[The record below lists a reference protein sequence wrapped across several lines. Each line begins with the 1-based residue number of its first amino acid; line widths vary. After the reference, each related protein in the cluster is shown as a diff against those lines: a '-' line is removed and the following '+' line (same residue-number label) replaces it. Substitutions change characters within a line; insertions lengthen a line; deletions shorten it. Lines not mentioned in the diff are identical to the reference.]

1 MSKKMALGKGLG
13 ALIDDAVDPTRNQDT
28 KTEKQV
34 VSELVNE
41 IEIEKIDV
49 NPYQPRTQFDEEA
62 LKELAESIS
71 KLGVIQPLTVRAV
84 DGRFQLISGERRL
97 RAAKLAGLKTI
108 PVFIR
113 TADDQGMLEMALV
126 ENIQREDLNAIEVA
140 ISYQRLIEECN
151 LTQETLAERV
161 GKKRAT
167 ISNYLRLLKLP
178 AEIQLGISQDLISMG
193 HARALI
199 TIEDPKVQLDIYHQ
213 TIAEGLSVRR
223 VEELARI
230 ANEPTP
236 VSPAKTKDG
245 KEKVSLGEQEIVLKD
260 HLTNRLGLRA
270 DVKPGPKGDG
280 KIVIAYNNQAEL
292 EAILEKFI
300 KIEE

>member
-1 MSKKMALGKGLG
+1 MALGKGLG
-13 ALIDDAVDPTRNQDT
+13 ALIEDASDPTRNQDFNP
-28 KTEKQV
+28 EKHV

-41 IEIEKIDV
+41 IEVDKIDV
-49 NPYQPRTQFDEEA
+49 NPFQPRTQFDEEA

-151 LTQETLAERV
+151 LTQETLSERV

-178 AEIQLGISQDLISMG
+178 AEIQLGISQNLISMG

-213 TIAEGLSVRR
+213 TISEGLSVRR
-223 VEELARI
+223 VEELVRM

-236 VSPAKTKDG
+236 ESPVKS
-245 KEKVSLGEQEIVLKD
+245 KERKARVNLGEQEIVLKD

-270 DVKPGPKGDG
+270 DVKPGSKGDG
-280 KIVIAYNNQAEL
+280 KIVITYNNQAEL

>member
-1 MSKKMALGKGLG
+1 MALGKGLG
-13 ALIDDAVDPTRNQDT
+13 ALIDDAADPIRNQEARP
-28 KTEKQV
+28 EKHL

-41 IEIEKIDV
+41 IEIDKIDV
-49 NPYQPRTQFDEEA
+49 NPFQPRTQFDEEA
-62 LKELAESIS
+62 LMELSDSIS

-151 LTQETLAERV
+151 LTQETLSERV

-178 AEIQLGISQDLISMG
+178 AEIQLGISQNLISMG

-213 TIAEGLSVRR
+213 TINEGLSVRR

-230 ANEPTP
+230 ANEPQ
-236 VSPAKTKDG
+236 SDNPAKPKEQ
-245 KEKVSLGEQEIVLKD
+245 KEKVNLGEQEIVLKE

-280 KIVIAYNNQAEL
+280 KIVISYNNQAEL

>member
-13 ALIDDAVDPTRNQDT
+13 ALIDDAIDPTRNQGAS
-28 KTEKQV
+28 ERHIV
-34 VSELVNE
+34 NELVNE
-41 IEIEKIDV
+41 IDIDTIDV
-49 NPYQPRTQFDEEA
+49 NPFQPRTQFDEEG
-62 LKELAESIS
+62 LQELADSIS
-71 KLGVIQPLTVRAV
+71 KLGIIQPLTVRAV

-97 RAAKLAGLKTI
+97 RAAKLAGLTSI

-113 TADDQGMLEMALV
+113 TADDQGMLEMSLV

-151 LTQETLAERV
+151 LTQETLSGRV

-178 AEIQLGISQDLISMG
+178 AEIQLGISQNLISMG

-199 TIEDPKVQLDIYHQ
+199 TIDDPKAQLDIYNQ
-213 TIAEGLSVRR
+213 IINEGLSVRR
-223 VEELARI
+223 VEELVRLT
-230 ANEPTP
+230 NEPLIENP
-236 VSPAKTKDG
+236 SKAKETKV
-245 KEKVSLGEQEIVLKD
+245 KKNLGEQEIVLKE

-270 DVKPGPKGDG
+270 DVKPGQKGDG
-280 KIVIAYNNQAEL
+280 KIVISYNNQAEL
-292 EAILEKFI
+292 EAILERFI

>member
-13 ALIDDAVDPTRNQDT
+13 ALIDDAIDPTRNQGAS
-28 KTEKQV
+28 ERHIV
-34 VSELVNE
+34 NELVNE
-41 IEIEKIDV
+41 IDIDTIDV
-49 NPYQPRTQFDEEA
+49 NPFQPRTQFDEEG
-62 LKELAESIS
+62 LQELADSIS
-71 KLGVIQPLTVRAV
+71 KLGIIQPLTVRAV

-97 RAAKLAGLKTI
+97 RAAKLAGLTSI

-113 TADDQGMLEMALV
+113 TADDQGMLEMSLV

-151 LTQETLAERV
+151 LTQETLSGRV

-178 AEIQLGISQDLISMG
+178 AEIQLGISQNLISMG

-199 TIEDPKVQLDIYHQ
+199 TIDDPKAQLDIYNQ
-213 TIAEGLSVRR
+213 IINEGLSVRR
-223 VEELARI
+223 VEELVRLT
-230 ANEPTP
+230 NEPLIENP
-236 VSPAKTKDG
+236 SKAK
-245 KEKVSLGEQEIVLKD
+245 ENKVKKNLGEQEIVLKE

-270 DVKPGPKGDG
+270 DVKPGQKGDG
-280 KIVIAYNNQAEL
+280 KIVISYNNQAEL
-292 EAILEKFI
+292 EAILERFI

>member
-13 ALIDDAVDPTRNQDT
+13 ALIDDAVDPTRNQDI

-151 LTQETLAERV
+151 LTQETLSERV

-223 VEELARI
+223 VEELARM

-245 KEKVSLGEQEIVLKD
+245 KEKVNLGEQEIVLKD

>member
-1 MSKKMALGKGLG
+1 MALGRGLG
-13 ALIDDAVDPTRNQDT
+13 ALIDDATDPIRNQEARP
-28 KTEKQV
+28 EKRF

-41 IEIEKIDV
+41 IEIDKIDV
-49 NPYQPRTQFDEEA
+49 NPFQPRTQFDEEA
-62 LKELAESIS
+62 LRELSDSIS
-71 KLGVIQPLTVRAV
+71 KLGIIQPLTVRAV

-97 RAAKLAGLKTI
+97 RAAKLAGLKTV

-151 LTQETLAERV
+151 LTQETLSERV

-178 AEIQLGISQDLISMG
+178 AEIQLGISQNLISMG

-213 TIAEGLSVRR
+213 TINEGLSVRR
-223 VEELARI
+223 VEELARM
-230 ANEPTP
+230 ANEPQP
-236 VSPAKTKDG
+236 DNPAKP
-245 KEKVSLGEQEIVLKD
+245 KEQKVKGNLGEQEIVLKD

-270 DVKPGPKGDG
+270 DIKPGPKGDG
-280 KIVIAYNNQAEL
+280 KIVISYNNQAEL

>member
-13 ALIDDAVDPTRNQDT
+13 ALIDDAVDPTRNQDI

-62 LKELAESIS
+62 LNELAESIS

-151 LTQETLAERV
+151 LTQETLSERV

-223 VEELARI
+223 VEELARM
-230 ANEPTP
+230 ANDPTP

-245 KEKVSLGEQEIVLKD
+245 KEKVNLGEQEIVLKD

>member
-13 ALIDDAVDPTRNQDT
+13 ALIDDAVDPTRNQDI

-151 LTQETLAERV
+151 LTQETLSERV

-223 VEELARI
+223 VEELARM
-230 ANEPTP
+230 ANDPTP

-245 KEKVSLGEQEIVLKD
+245 KEKLSLGEQEIVLKD

>member
-1 MSKKMALGKGLG
+1 MALGKGLG
-13 ALIDDAVDPTRNQDT
+13 ALIDDAVDPTRNQDI

-151 LTQETLAERV
+151 LTQETLSERV

-223 VEELARI
+223 VEELARM
-230 ANEPTP
+230 ANDPTP

-245 KEKVSLGEQEIVLKD
+245 KEKVNLGEQEIVLKD

-280 KIVIAYNNQAEL
+280 KIVISYNNQAEL

>member
-13 ALIDDAVDPTRNQDT
+13 ALIDDAVDPTRNQDI

-151 LTQETLAERV
+151 LTQETLSERV

-178 AEIQLGISQDLISMG
+178 AEIQLGISQNLISMG

-199 TIEDPKVQLDIYHQ
+199 TIEDPKIQLDIYHQ
-213 TIAEGLSVRR
+213 TINEGLSVRK
-223 VEELARI
+223 VEELVRM
-230 ANEPTP
+230 ANEPQIDNP
-236 VSPAKTKDG
+236 SKPKEPKG
-245 KEKVSLGEQEIVLKD
+245 KANLGEQEIVLKD

-280 KIVIAYNNQAEL
+280 KIVISYNNQAEL

>member
-13 ALIDDAVDPTRNQDT
+13 ALIDDASDPTRNQDFR
-28 KTEKQV
+28 TEKQV

-41 IEIEKIDV
+41 IEVDKIDV

-62 LKELAESIS
+62 LKELADSIS

-151 LTQETLAERV
+151 LTQETLSERV

-178 AEIQLGISQDLISMG
+178 AEIQLGISQNLISMG

-199 TIEDPKVQLDIYHQ
+199 TIEDPKIQLDIYHQ
-213 TIAEGLSVRR
+213 TINEGLSVRK
-223 VEELARI
+223 VEELVRM
-230 ANEPTP
+230 ANEPQIDNP
-236 VSPAKTKDG
+236 SKPKETKG
-245 KEKVSLGEQEIVLKD
+245 KANLGEQEIVLKD

-280 KIVIAYNNQAEL
+280 KIVISYNNQAEL

>member
-13 ALIDDAVDPTRNQDT
+13 ALIDDAVDPTRNQDI

-151 LTQETLAERV
+151 LTQETLSERV

-223 VEELARI
+223 VEELARM
-230 ANEPTP
+230 ANDPTP

-245 KEKVSLGEQEIVLKD
+245 KEKVNLGEQEIVLKD

-280 KIVIAYNNQAEL
+280 KIVISYNNQAEL

>member
-13 ALIDDAVDPTRNQDT
+13 ALIDDAVDPTRNQDI

-126 ENIQREDLNAIEVA
+126 ENIQREALNAIEVA

-151 LTQETLAERV
+151 LTQETLSERV

-199 TIEDPKVQLDIYHQ
+199 TIEDPKVQRDIYHQ

-223 VEELARI
+223 VEELARM
-230 ANEPTP
+230 ANDPTP

-245 KEKVSLGEQEIVLKD
+245 KEKVNLGEQEIVLKD

-280 KIVIAYNNQAEL
+280 KIVISYNNQAEL

>member
-13 ALIDDAVDPTRNQDT
+13 ALIDDAADPIRNQEARP
-28 KTEKQV
+28 EKHL

-41 IEIEKIDV
+41 IEIDKIDV
-49 NPYQPRTQFDEEA
+49 NPFQPRTQFDEEA
-62 LKELAESIS
+62 LRELSDSIS

-151 LTQETLAERV
+151 LTQETLSERV

-178 AEIQLGISQDLISMG
+178 AEIQLGISQNLISMG

-213 TIAEGLSVRR
+213 TLNEGLSVRR
-223 VEELARI
+223 VEELARM
-230 ANEPTP
+230 ANEHQPDNP
-236 VSPAKTKDG
+236 VKPKVS
-245 KEKVSLGEQEIVLKD
+245 KEKVNLGEQEIVLKD

-270 DVKPGPKGDG
+270 DVKPGSKGDG
-280 KIVIAYNNQAEL
+280 KIVISYNNQAEL